1 MEEKVTSV
9 DPGYQ
14 ALSKQEKMIFILS
27 SLNKVVVRAVAC
39 YTYRGFKLRE
49 VWPNS
54 RKPP

>member
-27 SLNKVVVRAVAC
+27 STKWLYVQLPATHIGA
-39 YTYRGFKLRE
+39 L
-49 VWPNS
+49 S
-54 RKPP
+54 

>member
-54 RKPP
+54 RKPL